1 MTSSK
6 TAGDKLN
13 SALKSANDAVQ
24 EMKKMGEST
33 KIALTEDFKALGE
46 AIAETN
52 VVHRI
57 VDARDYSV
65 GKVKEAGAYMDENVH
80 QKPYHYIAGAAVV
93 GLLLGVLIGRK
104 S

>member
-1 MTSSK
+1 MASK

-13 SALKSANDAVQ
+13 AALKSANDAVK
-24 EMKKMGEST
+24 EMKKMGENT
-33 KIALTEDFKALGE
+33 KIALSEDMKALKE
-46 AIAETN
+46 AMADTN
-52 VVHRI
+52 VAHRI
-57 VDARDYSV
+57 VDAKDYSV

-80 QKPYHYIAGAAVV
+80 EKPYHYIAGAAVV